1 MRKLA
6 LLGIVVASALL
17 TGCSTYKPATG
28 SGTGYSETQI
38 DNNVYRVNFRGDG
51 ATKPD
56 QADEMTLLRCAE
68 LMAEKGFPFFVIESG
83 QAFESTHNFTTPL
96 QVKARDNKATVT
108 GGQSYMIN
116 TPSVTK
122 TVVGLRERPASGI
135 AYNTQQ
141 IVSSLG
147 PKYRK

>member
-17 TGCSTYKPATG
+17 AGCSTYKPATG
-28 SGTGYSETQI
+28 SGPGYSEMQI
-38 DNNVYRVNFRGDG
+38 DSNVYRVSFRGDG

-56 QADEMTLLRCAE
+56 QADEMSLLRCAE
-68 LMAEKGFPFFVIESG
+68 LMAEKGFPFFVIQSG
-83 QAFESTHNFTTPL
+83 QAFASTHQFSDPI
-96 QVKARDNKATVT
+96 QVKVRESKATVT
-108 GGQSYMIN
+108 GGDSFTISI
-116 TPSVTK
+116 PSVVK
-122 TVVGLRERPASGI
+122 TIVGLRERPASGI